1 MTNTQTIAVL
11 LASMAVLLGAA
22 MIANP
27 IVLVN
32 AQGNQSQA
40 NQSQAN
46 QSQGNKSSNT
56 GAKTVTI
63 TKIDVDPITKAIKD
77 AYPKAGDI
85 KDDKVDAI
93 NDLKDA
99 KEAAKT
105 LVAANL
111 LRDLMQFKSL
121 QDMQ

>member
-27 IVLVN
+27 IGLVN
-32 AQGNQSQA
+32 AQA

-56 GAKTVTI
+56 GAKTVTV

-93 NDLKDA
+93 KDLKDA